1 MSLFSCIFRKLLKV
15 FVSHSFIS
23 IAGNRLLRNRG
34 KRHLLNPLNRGFL
47 TRGKGINMAEISNKD
62 SQSCEKL
69 LESVIASG
77 FTNLGFILDNETDT
91 SGWTG
96 FTHPFFWGTGFYKVL
111 HSVIPRFM
119 LYLPLKNTEHVSTPK
134 LLQMINKQIDNY
146 FFCDCRL
153 LEDEGENKNE
163 RVLRFSGSLPIE
175 ASTPTPSSSI
185 MKWWTEAHNLYSTVN
200 KSCLEELKKI
210 Q

>member
-1 MSLFSCIFRKLLKV
+1 MPNAS
-15 FVSHSFIS
+15 
-23 IAGNRLLRNRG
+23 
-34 KRHLLNPLNRGFL
+34 NRGFL
-47 TRGKGINMAEISNKD
+47 PREKGIKMAELTHENSE
-62 SQSCEKL
+62 SCEKL

-77 FTNLGFILDNETDT
+77 IRNLGFILDNETGA

-96 FTHPFFWGTGFYKVL
+96 FAHPFFWGTGYYKVL
-111 HSVIPRFM
+111 HSLIPRFM
-119 LYLPLKNTEHVSTPK
+119 LYLPLRNTEHISTPK

-153 LEDEGENKNE
+153 LEDAGKNKNE
-163 RVLRFSGSLPIE
+163 RALRISGSLPIE

-185 MKWWTEAHNLYSTVN
+185 MKWWTEAHNLCSTVTN
-200 KSCLEELKKI
+200 SCLEELEKS

>member
-1 MSLFSCIFRKLLKV
+1 M
-15 FVSHSFIS
+15 
-23 IAGNRLLRNRG
+23 
-34 KRHLLNPLNRGFL
+34 
-47 TRGKGINMAEISNKD
+47 TEISNKN

-77 FTNLGFILDNETDT
+77 IRNLGFILDNETDAN
-91 SGWTG
+91 GWTG
-96 FTHPFFWGTGFYKVL
+96 FAHPFFLGTGYYKVL
-111 HSVIPRFM
+111 NAVIPRFN
-119 LYLPLKNTEHVSTPK
+119 LFLPLKNTEHVSTPK

-146 FFCDCRL
+146 LFCDCRL
-153 LEDEGENKNE
+153 LEDVGENKNE
-163 RVLRFSGSLPIE
+163 RVLRLSGSLPIE